1 MNKRKLNTVQ
11 YFHILREILFEIFLE
26 DINNKND
33 FEKIKN
39 KFLNEYTDYQIL
51 FLTKFGKLP
60 KAKYSF
66 LGEQFLIENL
76 RVFLIKN
83 CDILDESMGS
93 ENTNILLDSLIPL
106 GHYNLSSSSKFLEE
120 IKNNKNLLIT
130 EQVVKNRSE
139 PQKKEAPKYVWR
151 TDPKTEEKILV
162 DLKTEK
168 IVKRVNKNTSTQE
181 LEKIMNKTMRYAGAA
196 MSAQMLYGFGKSVIK
211 GGSKLASSRPMTAIY
226 DYAKKAGTSAVT
238 AGRFLASKVG
248 TANLGYAA
256 LAAALFY
263 GATKTYKNYMTKE
276 GKACRDYHGEQKQQ
290 CIRNYRANAIRAE
303 ISDLKSSMNTC
314 NKTSN
319 PVKCKMVI
327 QNKIK
332 QLQNKL
338 VDIQ

>member
-1 MNKRKLNTVQ
+1 MVKRKKIQTLQ
-11 YFHILREILFEIFLE
+11 YLHFLREILFNIFSE
-26 DINNKND
+26 NVNDIN
-33 FEKIKN
+33 KINELKN

-51 FLTKFGKLP
+51 FLTKFGKMP
-60 KAKYSF
+60 KAQYSS
-66 LGEQFLIENL
+66 LGEHFLIENL
-76 RVFLIKN
+76 KIFLINN
-83 CDILDESMGS
+83 CDFLDESIGS
-93 ENTNILLDSLIPL
+93 NNTNILLDSLIPL
-106 GHYNLSSSSKFLEE
+106 GKYNLSSSEKFLNELKE
-120 IKNNKNLLIT
+120 NKLLL
-130 EQVVKNRSE
+130 EQVANQQQAQQR
-139 PQKKEAPKYVWR
+139 PAYAWR
-151 TDPKTEEKILV
+151 TDPKTGDKILV

-181 LEKIMNKTMRYAGAA
+181 LEKIMNKTVRYASAA
-196 MSAQMLYGFGKSVIK
+196 MSAQMLYGFGKSIIK
-211 GGSKLASSRPMTAIY
+211 GGSKLVSSRPMAAIY

-248 TANLGYAA
+248 AANLGYAA

-276 GKACRDYHGEQKQQ
+276 GRACRDYHGDQKQQ

-303 ISDLKSSMNTC
+303 ISDLKSSMNIC

-319 PVKCKMVI
+319 PVKCKMII

-338 VDIQ
+338 VEIQ